1 MEAWTS
7 VLVLT
12 DCLETV
18 RLICVV
24 DIEPTPAAQCSL
36 RNRPNA
42 NAPSPSGSMV
52 PLPSIGSTP
61 DPSSNVAP
69 MEEWGTGVPSGAFF
83 KLNSK
88 SSVNEDDDEE
98 DIEEDVEGDD
108 KEDVEEDDEEDD
120 KEDNEEDIEEDDE
133 EDGEGDDDKEDE
145 EDNDEEE

>member
-61 DPSSNVAP
+61 DPSANVAP
-69 MEEWGTGVPSGAFF
+69 MEEWGTGVPSSAFF

-88 SSVNEDDDEE
+88 SSVNEEDDAV
-98 DIEEDVEGDD
+98 DIEEDVEQNDE
-108 KEDVEEDDEEDD
+108 EDNEEDGEEDNEEDNDEDDEEDR
-120 KEDNEEDIEEDDE
+120 EE
-133 EDGEGDDDKEDE
+133 DDDKEDK
-145 EDNDEEE
+145 EDNDEQE

>member
-12 DCLETV
+12 DCLETD

-24 DIEPTPAAQCSL
+24 DIEPTPAARCSL

-42 NAPSPSGSMV
+42 NVPSPSGSTV

-88 SSVNEDDDEE
+88 SSVIKDN
-98 DIEEDVEGDD
+98 
-108 KEDVEEDDEEDD
+108 
-120 KEDNEEDIEEDDE
+120 NEEDIEEDDE
-133 EDGEGDDDKEDE
+133 EDDDKEDK
-145 EDNDEEE
+145 EDNDEQE

>member
-1 MEAWTS
+1 MEAWTL

-24 DIEPTPAAQCSL
+24 DIEPMPAARFSL
-36 RNRPNA
+36 RNRPDVNV
-42 NAPSPSGSMV
+42 PSPSGSMV

-61 DPSSNVAP
+61 DPLSNVAP

-108 KEDVEEDDEEDD
+108 KEDIEEDD
-120 KEDNEEDIEEDDE
+120 EEDDE
-133 EDGEGDDDKEDE
+133 EDGEEDDDEEDE